1 MPPRTALGLLQGT
14 VDVLI
19 LKSLSWKPMHGFALS
34 QWIHER
40 TDGVLSLEDAALYQG
55 LHRLEHQGLLDSEW
69 GVSDNNRRARYYQLT
84 AAGQRRLREETTSW
98 RAYAGAVF
106 KVLDA
111 RRAPA

>member
-1 MPPRTALGLLQGT
+1 MPRPSRGRLQGT

-19 LKSLSWKPMHGFALS
+19 RKSLTWNPKHGFART
-34 QWIHER
+34 QRIRER

-55 LHRLEHQGLLDSEW
+55 LHRLERQDLVVSEW
-69 GVSDNNRRARYYQLT
+69 GLSDNNRRARYYQLT
-84 AAGQRRLREETTSW
+84 PAGTRRLREETATW

-111 RRAPA
+111 RSAAT